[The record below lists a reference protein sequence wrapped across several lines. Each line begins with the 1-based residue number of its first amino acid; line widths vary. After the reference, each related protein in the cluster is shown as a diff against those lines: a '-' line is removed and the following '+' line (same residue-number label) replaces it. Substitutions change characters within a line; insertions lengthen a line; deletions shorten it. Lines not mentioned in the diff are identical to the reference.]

1 MSKNKRSSRISRIV
15 FFVSATLL
23 IAGLFYNQ
31 ILPDM
36 ISNIIKVILVLLI
49 IAVILIKVR
58 KLILITLSVFMFIA
72 SGTLFYSQYS
82 INRLISQE
90 NTEIDVIT
98 LVVLK
103 NSPLTSIDDLKDKKI
118 GFAQQ
123 MDTGL
128 VKYIKTT
135 ITDEV
140 GPYSTVSYED
150 DLINLAKLYDK
161 TTDVMVLDNSL
172 RETIIELNPDFE
184 LKTRI
189 IATIKKVTIKDDTSI
204 PIDTSKDPFVILIS
218 GVDSRTAGAVMD
230 KARSDVNILMIIHPK
245 EHKILTISIPR
256 DTYTPLACR
265 NGAMDKLTHSGI
277 FGIDCTVETIED
289 LFGLDINFYVKV
301 NFTAFLNIVKV
312 LGTIEV
318 YSQYAFKVI
327 YYEKNITYSFIKGM
341 NKMNA
346 EKALVFA
353 RERHALPNGDFQ
365 RGINQQEIIKGIIN
379 KVIEPQTL
387 LKVESLIKVASK
399 SVVTNMPIESV
410 MNLIQEQIS
419 NNTPWTI
426 TTSALVGKDD
436 YQPTYSMGKN
446 RLLYVLWPDQTA
458 LTDLKLKI
466 DAFMN
471 PTD

>member
-289 LFGLDINFYVKV
+289 
-301 NFTAFLNIVKV
+301 IVKV